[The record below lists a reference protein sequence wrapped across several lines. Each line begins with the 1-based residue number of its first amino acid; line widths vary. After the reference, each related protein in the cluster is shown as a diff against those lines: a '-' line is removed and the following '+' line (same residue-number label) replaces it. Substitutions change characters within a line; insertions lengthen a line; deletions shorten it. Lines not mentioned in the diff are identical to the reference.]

1 MHGASLWRSS
11 SQIFIAQ
18 ILFDVSSCWQK
29 NCNRKQEQ
37 ENKQISQLF
46 IFMLYFQSIVF
57 RHVLCQRAER
67 VQRPKLLLILERD
80 NSERALWCQTVCF
93 IKSTAWPHA
102 LNPLQCKLASLRKN
116 TRQLLKF
123 NVVSQYCTVTV
134 LYCQLCLNLYIHA
147 A

>member
-1 MHGASLWRSS
+1 MVQACDDRQVKSLLLRSCLM
-11 SQIFIAQ
+11 F
-18 ILFDVSSCWQK
+18 LLVDKKTVTG
-29 NCNRKQEQ
+29 EQ

-57 RHVLCQRAER
+57 HHVLCQRAER